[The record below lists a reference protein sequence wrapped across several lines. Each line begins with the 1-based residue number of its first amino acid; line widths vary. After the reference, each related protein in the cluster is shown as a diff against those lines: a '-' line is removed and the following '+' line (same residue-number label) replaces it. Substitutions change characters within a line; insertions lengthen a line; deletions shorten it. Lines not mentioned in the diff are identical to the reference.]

1 MIYMFYFAD
10 MTVADIAS
18 ALHIPS
24 GTVKSRLSR
33 SRSLIKKELEEKGYE
48 NY

>member
-1 MIYMFYFAD
+1 MFYFAD
-10 MTVADIAS
+10 MSINDIGKT
-18 ALHIPS
+18 LRIPI

-33 SRSLIKKELEEKGYE
+33 SRDIIKKELEEKGYE